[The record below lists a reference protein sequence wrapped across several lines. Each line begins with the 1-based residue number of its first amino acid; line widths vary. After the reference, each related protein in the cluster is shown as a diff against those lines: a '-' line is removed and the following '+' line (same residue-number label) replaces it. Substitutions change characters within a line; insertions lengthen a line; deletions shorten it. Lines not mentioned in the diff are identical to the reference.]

1 MTELKEQHMNAIHV
15 EEPSWGGLC
24 ADITQGLPEFISSHQ
39 SQLYLNYKDLVM
51 QAISNNSNNS
61 SSMSHTIETTCFLNI

>member
-24 ADITQGLPEFISSHQ
+24 ADITQLLPEFISSHQ
-39 SQLYLNYKDLVM
+39 SQLYLHYKGLVS
-51 QAISNNSNNS
+51 QTISNNSNNS
-61 SSMSHTIETTCFLNI
+61 SSMSHIIETACFLKI

>member
-39 SQLYLNYKDLVM
+39 S
-51 QAISNNSNNS
+51 
-61 SSMSHTIETTCFLNI
+61 